1 MYSFSAGV
9 ALLLTVVNVTLFWLT
24 VSKARTAA
32 DECASIRMA
41 RGRLIANEAA
51 IETLAAQF
59 RKLQGKFYKR
69 QQQEREEEDVDE
81 ERDQFEAKQLGFE
94 GIVCENWMIAKRE
107 GPNSKAATCECD
119 YCNYQ
124 REARRHARATLL
136 PKNHLQAV
144 KSIESAS

>member
-1 MYSFSAGV
+1 MYSFSAGI
-9 ALLLTVVNVTLFWLT
+9 ALLLTVINVMVFVLT

-69 QQQEREEEDVDE
+69 VQQEREEEPVEE
-81 ERDQFEAKQLGFE
+81 ERARFEENQLSFE

-107 GPNSKAATCECD
+107 GPSSTAATCECD
-119 YCNYQ
+119 YCAYQ
-124 REARRHARATLL
+124 REARRQARAILL

-144 KSIESAS
+144 KSIEQAS